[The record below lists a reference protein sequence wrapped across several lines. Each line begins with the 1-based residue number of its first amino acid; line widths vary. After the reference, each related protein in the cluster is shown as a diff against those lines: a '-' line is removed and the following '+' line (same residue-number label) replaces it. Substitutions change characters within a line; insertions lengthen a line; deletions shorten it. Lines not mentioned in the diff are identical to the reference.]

1 MIVVMQTTSNEILN
15 GIHALY
21 STTGGPWNN

>member
-21 STTGGPWNN
+21 STTGGP